1 MNYLKKVIFN
11 HIIPSI
17 GRLAINKNR
26 FINVIYYHDIVNGA
40 GQTYMRTNRIVFQR
54 QMEII
59 AANGACTYIF
69 EDLDKSRQNETF
81 KKNSVLITFDDGWK
95 SNYDILPLMKNLGLK
110 YNIFLEVGKINV
122 DPNYLTWDEIHE
134 MQESGIVGF
143 GAHTLNHPN
152 MSALKNYKFEEEI
165 IQANAIIEKK
175 LGIKPNDFCFPFGA
189 YNKDT
194 LSQIVNSGSYRR
206 IYTSDMNYSY
216 QDGECI
222 IMGRNAISND
232 DSDTVFHAKT
242 KGYYNIYKTIKRL

>member
-1 MNYLKKVIFN
+1 MNYLKRYIFN

-26 FINVIYYHDIVNGA
+26 FINVIYYHDIVDSV

-54 QMEII
+54 QMEILAVKGI
-59 AANGACTYIF
+59 CTYTF
-69 EDLDKSRQNETF
+69 EDLDKSRYNEIF
-81 KKNSVLITFDDGWK
+81 NKNSVLITFDDGWK
-95 SNYDILPLMKNLGLK
+95 SNYEILPLMERLGLK

-122 DPNYLTWDEIHE
+122 APNYLTWNEIHK
-134 MQESGIVGF
+134 MQKSGIVGF

-152 MSALKNYKFEEEI
+152 MSALGNYKFEEEI
-165 IQANAIIEKK
+165 IQANAIIEEE

-194 LSQIVNSGSYRR
+194 LSQMVASGEYRR

-216 QDGECI
+216 QDGESI
-222 IMGRNAISND
+222 IMGRNAINND
-232 DSDTVFHAKT
+232 DSDAVFYAKT
-242 KGYYNIYKTIKRL
+242 KGYYNIFKTIKRQ